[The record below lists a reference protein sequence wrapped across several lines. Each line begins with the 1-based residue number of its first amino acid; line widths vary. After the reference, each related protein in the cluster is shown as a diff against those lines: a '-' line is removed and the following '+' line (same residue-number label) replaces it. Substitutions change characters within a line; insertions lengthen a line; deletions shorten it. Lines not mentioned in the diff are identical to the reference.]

1 MNDEVGDYHQD
12 QEIIYKFEHEMQTFK
27 VMIHTVRMFYER
39 FIGNNGR
46 DDKDFRLLD
55 EKDIEKIAKKIEEEF
70 KESIEVRRYKSALI
84 ALKYDEIA
92 FYFIYKRHA
101 HGRHG
106 NIYVVNGDNVIKTMY
121 LSKDSGW
128 YEKLLIE
135 SKTNKRRKFR
145 HSNKAMKGTRRES
158 VYKKDKKGK

>member
-1 MNDEVGDYHQD
+1 MSDEVGEHKY
-12 QEIIYKFEHEMQTFK
+12 QEIIYKFEHDMQTFK
-27 VMIHTVRMFYER
+27 IMMHTARMFYER
-39 FIGNNGR
+39 FIGN
-46 DDKDFRLLD
+46 DDKEFNLLND
-55 EKDIEKIAKKIEEEF
+55 KEIEKIAKKIEEEF
-70 KESIEVRRYKSALI
+70 KQAEEVRRYKSALI

-106 NIYVVNGDNVIKTMY
+106 NIYVVNGDNIIKTMY

-145 HSNKAMKGTRRES
+145 YTYKAMKGTRRES
-158 VYKKDKKGK
+158 VYKKDRKGE

>member
-1 MNDEVGDYHQD
+1 MNDGVGEHQD

-39 FIGNNGR
+39 FIGN
-46 DDKDFRLLD
+46 DDKEFRTLD
-55 EKDIEKIAKKIEEEF
+55 EKDIERIAKKIEEEF

-84 ALKYDEIA
+84 ALKHNEIA
-92 FYFIYKRHA
+92 FYFIYKRHE

-106 NIYVVNGDNVIKTMY
+106 NIYVINGDNVIKTMY

-135 SKTNKRRKFR
+135 SKKNKKRKFR
-145 HSNKAMKGTRRES
+145 YTDRAVRGTKRES
-158 VYKKDKKGK
+158 VYKKDRKGE